1 MESLVQTVRIVSDN
15 IGMKFGLDKCA
26 VLIMKRGKK
35 VESDGIDLPDG
46 S

>member
-1 MESLVQTVRIVSDN
+1 MVRTVRIVTDD
-15 IGMKFGLDKCA
+15 IGMKFVWDKCA
-26 VLIMKRGKK
+26 VLDIKCKK